1 VTQGGRLPRYGA
13 KRPSVARSLAL
24 SWKQ

>member
-1 VTQGGRLPRYGA
+1 VTEGGRLPRYGA
-13 KRPSVARSLAL
+13 KRPSVTSLAL

>member
-13 KRPSVARSLAL
+13 KRPSVTSLGL